1 MGNSQ
6 DCELCLPDSVLPGGV
21 LRHRVARQLMI
32 IGAAFVAGTQPVFS
46 QETGFLNRSVT
57 IDTTEYRYQVYV
69 PREFRRT
76 ASWPVILALHGG
88 GQYGRDGISQTSV
101 GLAEAVRQHPDRFPA
116 IIVFPQSPPD
126 GTPGFQGLG
135 ERIALAAL
143 DKSVA
148 EFNGDQ
154 ARVYLTGLSM
164 GGNGAWSLAYRH
176 ADRFAAL
183 IVVCGFVGEFTGR
196 QSGVRYPA
204 IVPASVNDPHS
215 AIAQRVSR
223 LPIWIF
229 HGETDPTVPV
239 DESRRMAAALKA
251 VDADV
256 RYTELSGIGHNAWG
270 PAYERED
277 LFIWLF
283 KQVRKQTLPSNPS
296 LQPRL
301 SSLLRSSAMVPELHP

>member
-1 MGNSQ
+1 M
-6 DCELCLPDSVLPGGV
+6 
-21 LRHRVARQLMI
+21 RVAQQVVI
-32 IGAAFVAGTQPVFS
+32 IGAVFMASIRPVFC

-57 IDTTEYRYQVYV
+57 IDTTDYRYQVYV

-76 ASWPVILALHGG
+76 GSWPVILALHGG
-88 GQYGRDGISQTSV
+88 GEYGRDGISQTSV

-116 IIVFPQSPPD
+116 IIVFPQSPPG
-126 GTPGFQGLG
+126 GTPGFQELG
-135 ERIALAAL
+135 ERIALATL

-148 EFNGDQ
+148 EFNGDP
-154 ARVYLTGLSM
+154 ARIYLTGFSM

-183 IVVCGFVGEFTGR
+183 IVVCGFIGEFTGR

-215 AIAQRVSR
+215 AIAQRVSL

-229 HGETDPTVPV
+229 HGDADPTVPV
-239 DESRRMAAALKA
+239 DESRRIAAALKA
-251 VDADV
+251 IEADV
-256 RYTELSGIGHNAWG
+256 RYTELSGIGHNAWT

-283 KQVRKQTLPSNPS
+283 KQVRKQTLPSNHSFQPTPS
-296 LQPRL
+296 
-301 SSLLRSSAMVPELHP
+301 SSLRSSAVAPEFHPCPS